1 MRIRMMS
8 SVESSKRVAY
18 QGEPASFSEQAAKR
32 MLGDFSAVLC
42 RTFDDLFRA
51 AADCY
56 VVPIENSLAGSIHR
70 NYDLLLSSGL
80 TIRAETSLRIVHNL
94 IGTGSLDEIRRVY
107 SHPVALA
114 QCERYLVAHPHF
126 EPVEVHDTAGAVR
139 MIVERGHRE
148 EAAIASAEAAA
159 LYGGTILAREIEDDP
174 QNFTRFLLLAREPM
188 ALSGVKWKTSLV
200 FRLPNVPGSLHQ
212 ALGTFAKAKIDL
224 AKIESRPVQGRP
236 WEYSFYA
243 DVIGA
248 ESEPAVARALDE
260 LRAMAEMLRILGS
273 YPEITEESA
282 SRS

>member
-1 MRIRMMS
+1 M
-8 SVESSKRVAY
+8 RVAY
-18 QGEPASFSEQAAKR
+18 QGEPGSFSEQAAKR
-32 MLGDFSAVLC
+32 MLGDFTAVPS

-51 AADCY
+51 PADCL
-56 VVPIENSLAGSIHR
+56 VAPIENSLAGSIHR

-94 IGTGSLDEIRRVY
+94 IGIGSLDEIRRVY

-114 QCERYLVAHPHF
+114 QCERYLAAHPQF

-139 MIVERGHRE
+139 MVVERGHRD
-148 EAAIASAEAAA
+148 EAAIASAEAAV
-159 LYGGTILAREIEDDP
+159 LYGGTILVREIEDDP

-188 ALSGVKWKTSLV
+188 ALNGAKWKTSLV
-200 FRLPNVPGSLHQ
+200 FRLPNVPGSLHH
-212 ALGTFAKAKIDL
+212 ALGTFAKANIDL

-243 DVIGA
+243 DVVGA
-248 ESEPAVARALDE
+248 ESEPAVARALEE
-260 LRAMAEMLRILGS
+260 LRAMAEMLRVLGS